1 MPHVVRPSE
10 APSSLP
16 STPSETFDGP
26 RHSNGP
32 RHPASSFDWLDKRVD
47 TAFAPLRGRPA
58 PDAIASV
65 ASALGDHGLVWFLLA
80 LARARRPGRRRTVAM
95 RALLFTGALTPMV
108 NAGLKAAVGRVRP
121 EDQPDRSLPVR
132 IPRTTSFPSG
142 HALAAWCAATLL
154 DDDDPWSPAYYA
166 MATIISVSRV
176 HARLHHTTDVLA
188 GSLLG
193 ILLGRLGRLLFPVK
207 YP

>member
-1 MPHVVRPSE
+1 MVSPSE
-10 APSSLP
+10 SPSLLP
-16 STPSETFDGP
+16 SALSETFVD
-26 RHSNGP
+26 SVD
-32 RHPASSFDWLDKRVD
+32 SVDWIDWIDRTVD
-47 TAFAPLRGRPA
+47 TAFAPLRGLPG

-95 RALLFTGALTPMV
+95 RALVFTGAFTPLV

-121 EDQPDRSLPVR
+121 EDQPARPLPVR

-154 DDDDPWSPAYYA
+154 DDDDAWAPAYYA